1 MHSDSTISN
10 LISHCRLLCVFDASS
25 YACTCTPANYPL
37 PAVFVCLL
45 TCLLLWVL
53 ICFLM
58 CVCMYACKLCAL
70 PAVLVRL
77 LICRVNVSLCVLI
90 CVYMYVRLKL
100 CTSPAVLTCVY
111 HTRICY
117 TDMVSTYIDMT
128 YCACISYH
136 HVSTRATHIS
146 HMSSKCE

>member
-1 MHSDSTISN
+1 MSACMHECVRLHHAYARIDLASVSVYVLMCVST
-10 LISHCRLLCVFDASS
+10 CVRAD
-25 YACTCTPANYPL
+25 
-37 PAVFVCLL
+37 VFVCLGVCPQVHIRL
-45 TCLLLWVL
+45 DVV
-53 ICFLM
+53 
-58 CVCMYACKLCAL
+58 CVCMYACRLCAL